1 MSADFDK
8 MMQADADCVTLDYNM
23 RIFGIGTN
31 LTTGNRESLLWYFR
45 FIMIKYEYHFSQRQ
59 GCTENKS

>member
-23 RIFGIGTN
+23 RIFGTN
-31 LTTGNRESLLWYFR
+31 LATGNRESLLWYFR
-45 FIMIKYEYHFSQRQ
+45 FIMIEYEHHHFSQRQ